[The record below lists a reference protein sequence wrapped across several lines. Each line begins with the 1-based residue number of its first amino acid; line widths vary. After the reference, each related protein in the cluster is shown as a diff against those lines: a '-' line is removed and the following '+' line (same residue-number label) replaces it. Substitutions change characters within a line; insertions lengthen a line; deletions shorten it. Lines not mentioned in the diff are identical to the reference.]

1 METRTV
7 KGSIVFWMLM
17 LVLVLS
23 LGVLYRT
30 TREQDYGEPN
40 KPEEYMG
47 LGDSIEI
54 YRELLEDTHFLYN
67 LLYSQIALLTNDTAS
82 LEKFN
87 AKSRETTVLLAK
99 LEAKSLN
106 YH

>member
-7 KGSIVFWMLM
+7 KGSIVFWAFV

-30 TREQDYGEPN
+30 TREEGYGEPN

-47 LGDSIEI
+47 LKDSIEI
-54 YRELLEDTHFLYN
+54 YRELLQDSHFLYN
-67 LLYSQIALLTNDTAS
+67 LLYSQIALLTNDTS
-82 LEKFN
+82 LLEQFN
-87 AKSRETTVLLAK
+87 EKSRETTTLLAK
-99 LEAKSLN
+99 LEVKSP
-106 YH
+106 